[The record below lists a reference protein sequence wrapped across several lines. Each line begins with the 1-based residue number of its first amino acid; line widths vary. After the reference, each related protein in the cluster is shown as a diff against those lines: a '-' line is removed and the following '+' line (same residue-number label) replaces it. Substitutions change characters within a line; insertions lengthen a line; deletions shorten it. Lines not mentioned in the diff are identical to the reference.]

1 MWRLK
6 ALLGRV
12 LHRCPVTGP
21 SPSLRLPS
29 THCAE
34 DDVLNPSSLISTRL
48 PFENSSTDSR
58 NGDAGERRK
67 KADEES
73 TRFYS
78 KQLPRFSGL
87 DAVGWGAAAVV
98 FLQFARHLHHH
109 FCHHNGPR
117 ESDAGSRFCVRSI
130 IASTLAPHRNK
141 FSRCI
146 LPECEGPRSISKLTD
161 QNSVPAGSSPSANGS
176 AARLRTAQQENDDTA
191 EQDEPLLIKG
201 TQCGVTGGN
210 GQRGDLQREEP
221 NPEEVLNRATSN
233 LQGAT
238 ESSISSI
245 LNIIGIENVKAKDYD
260 LAFSCFMMAASQGY
274 SKAQYNV
281 GVCHQLGRGTAKD
294 SEKAALYY
302 SRAASQGHL
311 MAQYR
316 WARYLLHGKPGS
328 EVRDTQKAIEQL
340 EKTAKSGLKEAQ
352 AYLGVFYTKEPYQD
366 LRQAARYLRMASES
380 GDASSQYHLGIC
392 YQKGWG
398 VIQDTQRAA
407 QLYRKAA
414 ALEHA
419 DAQCALGVLYQQ
431 GLGGLP
437 VNFLKAIELYQ
448 RAARSGS
455 DEAVHNLQLLMKDFQ
470 IKGSFSSPCERGTLR
485 SVMSSPCLPARGRPR
500 PPFPQQRPTQLDE
513 DRAGHPWPAGMALSL
528 PHSWST
534 GSLRASPV
542 SYTVLATRA
551 ELPGS
556 ARVTGLDH
564 HAQLSLTQ
572 IAFCSG
578 VPGVG

>member
-210 GQRGDLQREEP
+210 GQRGDLQ
-221 NPEEVLNRATSN
+221 
-233 LQGAT
+233 
-238 ESSISSI
+238 
-245 LNIIGIENVKAKDYD
+245 
-260 LAFSCFMMAASQGY
+260 
-274 SKAQYNV
+274 
-281 GVCHQLGRGTAKD
+281 
-294 SEKAALYY
+294 AALYY